1 MKCDLGPT
9 PKINKIR
16 AIYLCG
22 SITLGKVCG
31 SGIFVI
37 GYCQVH
43 KKLYNLIWCLAST
56 RKQSIEIHIS
66 FWLAL
71 IRHIF
76 YLTFSS
82 GKSLAKMYVRDFFII
97 FDFPDVFSS
106 FKWSFE
112 TFRDFLFK
120 ISHYFLFFI
129 DFLKTLRFF
138 QMVYPSLFLS
148 WR

>member
-1 MKCDLGPT
+1 MISGVKWDLAPT

-16 AIYLCG
+16 VIYLCD

-106 FKWSFE
+106 FK
-112 TFRDFLFK
+112 
-120 ISHYFLFFI
+120 
-129 DFLKTLRFF
+129 
-138 QMVYPSLFLS
+138 
-148 WR
+148 

>member
-1 MKCDLGPT
+1 MFSGGNIRDSGMKCDLGPT

-106 FKWSFE
+106 FK
-112 TFRDFLFK
+112 
-120 ISHYFLFFI
+120 
-129 DFLKTLRFF
+129 
-138 QMVYPSLFLS
+138 
-148 WR
+148 